1 MNVGWIRA
9 QIKNGDLAKK
19 KNSSIFAHF
28 LVAVSLSNHAIE
40 RDMIHDIID
49 ALDDTIST
57 SLHSISFDF
66 IQVRCRHHV
75 QSNVQVFEVSLRE
88 R

>member
-1 MNVGWIRA
+1 MLVEFGR
-9 QIKNGDLAKK
+9 KSKRGLGEKK
-19 KNSSIFAHF
+19 KNSAIFAHF
-28 LVAVSLSNHAIE
+28 LVAVPLSNHAIE

-57 SLHSISFDF
+57 PLHSISSDF
-66 IQVRCRHHV
+66 IQVRCRRHV

>member
-1 MNVGWIRA
+1 MLIEFKCKSKWEL
-9 QIKNGDLAKK
+9 DKK
-19 KNSSIFAHF
+19 KSSIFVHF

-49 ALDDTIST
+49 ALDDMIST

-66 IQVRCRHHV
+66 IQVHCHHHV
-75 QSNVQVFEVSLRE
+75 QLNVQVYEVSFQIC
-88 R
+88 